1 MSIPVPSGY
10 SRRVYPLDAQ
20 KLTEEQIAVAF
31 AMTSRR
37 PESFDEI
44 AEQVSQDKA
53 ADFHERWVLGYG
65 HSSVAEHAVLHL
77 AIENISR
84 IACDTLEDNRL
95 ASYTEKSSRYQVF
108 PDGYYYV
115 PPEIHKNVNL
125 KKLYEQTC
133 DLLFQE
139 YQSFIDL
146 CMSYLKTIYPKREN
160 ERDAAYELRL
170 RRFATDSC
178 RLLLP
183 ASSLTNVGITA
194 NARVLEHA
202 ISKLLSS
209 DLEEERELGYEIR
222 DQSQSITPT
231 LIKYANEI
239 PYLKETVNNQGHL
252 IGQWDTH
259 VAPDYPMNSAIVSL
273 VESDDEAEEKLVAG
287 LLYRQSGEDYSRVK
301 TRVGLMTSEERLNII
316 DNCTRALGPHD
327 APIREFELIDYTF
340 EFIMDYGA
348 YREFKR
354 HRMMS
359 YLPQS
364 LTVDH
369 GYRIPQLFIDAGLG
383 ERFDELMKEVASS
396 YADISEVSSRASQYL
411 VTHAHYR
418 RLVARCN
425 LRECYHLFKLR
436 TSDLAHFSIR
446 EPILAAMR
454 LVVDKDPGFFRHL
467 KLRDYPDCLA
477 YKQE

>member
-1 MSIPVPSGY
+1 MSTSVPSGY

-37 PESFDEI
+37 PEAFDEI

-84 IACDTLEDNRL
+84 VACDTLEDNRL

-115 PPEIHKNVNL
+115 PPEINNNPDL
-125 KKLYEQTC
+125 TKLYQQTC

-139 YQSFIDL
+139 YQAFIDL
-146 CMSYLKTIYPKREN
+146 CVSHLKTIHTKRSN
-160 ERDAAYELRL
+160 ERDAGYELRL

-183 ASSLTNVGITA
+183 SSSLTNVGITA

-209 DLEEERELGYEIR
+209 ELEEERDLGCEIR

-239 PYLKETVNNQGHL
+239 PYLKETTNHQVDL
-252 IGQWDTH
+252 TGQWDSEVQPNYSSSST
-259 VAPDYPMNSAIVSL
+259 IVSL
-273 VESDDEAEEKLVAG
+273 VESDNQAEEKLVTG
-287 LLYRQSGEDYSRVK
+287 LLYRQSAQSYSQVK
-301 TRVGLMTSEERLNII
+301 TRVASMTSEERRRII
-316 DNCTRALGPHD
+316 ETCTESLGPHD
-327 APIREFELIDYTF
+327 APIREFELIGYTF

-359 YLPQS
+359 YLPQV
-364 LTVDH
+364 LTIDH
-369 GYRIPQLFIDAGLG
+369 GYRIPQLFIDAGLE
-383 ERFDELMKEVASS
+383 ERFNLLMEEVASS
-396 YADISEVSSRASQYL
+396 YIQISAVSPKDISPWGS
-411 VTHAHYR
+411 
-418 RLVARCN
+418 
-425 LRECYHLFKLR
+425 
-436 TSDLAHFSIR
+436 
-446 EPILAAMR
+446 
-454 LVVDKDPGFFRHL
+454 
-467 KLRDYPDCLA
+467 
-477 YKQE
+477 